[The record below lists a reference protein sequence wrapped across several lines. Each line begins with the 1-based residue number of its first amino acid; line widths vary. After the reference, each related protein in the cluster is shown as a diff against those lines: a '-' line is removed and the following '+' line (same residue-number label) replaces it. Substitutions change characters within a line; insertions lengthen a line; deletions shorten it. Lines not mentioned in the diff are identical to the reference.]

1 MVQYRRAQYKGGTFA
16 LTFTL
21 NDRSA
26 NLLVEHFDL
35 FKSSYLW
42 VKQNRPFETVA
53 FVVLPDH
60 VHLIWS
66 LPLDDADYSTRV
78 RLIKRLFTRQI
89 MKSGVMFGKR
99 SNGERSCWQRRFW
112 EHQVRDEQDL
122 QNQVDYIHYNP
133 VKHGFV
139 KCVKDWPYSSFHRYV
154 REEKLPLD
162 WGGDFPGHIDSVA
175 GFAG

>member
-1 MVQYRRAQYKGGTFA
+1 MVLYRRAQCKGGTFA

-21 NDRSA
+21 NDRGS

-53 FVVLPDH
+53 IVVLPDH
-60 VHLIWS
+60 VHLIWN

-78 RLIKRLFTRQI
+78 RLIKRLFTREV
-89 MKSGVMFGKR
+89 MKLGVFLKKR
-99 SNGERSCWQRRFW
+99 ANGERSCWQRRFW
-112 EHQVRDEQDL
+112 EHQIRDVHDM

-133 VKHGFV
+133 VKHGLV

-154 REEKLPLD
+154 REGKLALD
-162 WGGDFPGHIDSVA
+162 WGGGFPDYIDSVA
-175 GFAG
+175 GFPG